1 MSELIRA
8 EGLTKTYRSG
18 KAKLEVLKGIDI
30 TIEKGELAAIHGPS
44 GVGKSTL
51 LHILG
56 TLDRPTSGTVK
67 YGNTDLNSLN
77 DKTLARLR
85 NQRIGFI
92 FQFYH
97 LLPEFT
103 ALENVLLPA
112 MVNGRRLKEA
122 RERAHQLVASV
133 GLSERETH
141 KPDELSGG
149 EQQRV
154 AIARALM
161 NNPEVV
167 FGDEPTGNLD
177 EKTSLEIYRLISRL
191 NEEYGTTFVIVTH
204 ESSLASAASRTIR
217 MMDGRI
223 ENVSHNSP

>member
-8 EGLTKTYRSG
+8 EGLTKVYGAGSTQ
-18 KAKLEVLKGIDI
+18 LEVLKGIDF
-30 TIEKGELAAIHGPS
+30 TIDKGEILAIHGPS

-56 TLDRPTSGTVK
+56 TLDKPTAGSLS
-67 YGNTDLNSLN
+67 YGDVNIGSLRE
-77 DKTLARLR
+77 KTLARLR
-85 NQRIGFI
+85 NQQIGFI

-112 MVNGRRLKEA
+112 LVNGQRSRAA
-122 RERAHQLVASV
+122 RQRARNLLSSV

-141 KPDELSGG
+141 KPEALSGG

-154 AIARALM
+154 AIARALI
-161 NNPEVV
+161 NGPEVV
-167 FGDEPTGNLD
+167 FADEPTGNLD
-177 EKTSLEIYRLISRL
+177 RKTSLDIHKLIGRL
-191 NEEYGTTFVIVTH
+191 NEQYGTTFVVVTH
-204 ESSLASAASRTIR
+204 ESSLSCAAHRSLH

-223 ENVSHNSP
+223 EE